1 MVELIMQEKGEGKF
15 NTNRINY
22 EADQYQNN
30 ISRYKCIGK
39 IVSNGQTKREEKIVK
54 TKEDQK

>member
-39 IVSNGQTKREEKIVK
+39 IVSNGQTKR
-54 TKEDQK
+54 D